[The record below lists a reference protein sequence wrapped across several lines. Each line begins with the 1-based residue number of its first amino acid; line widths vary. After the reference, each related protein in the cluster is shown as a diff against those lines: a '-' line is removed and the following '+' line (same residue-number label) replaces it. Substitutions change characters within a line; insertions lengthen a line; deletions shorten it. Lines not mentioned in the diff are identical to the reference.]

1 MKEKGIT
8 TYTQLEYFTLNVNYL
23 KKKSNRKILFLLKQ
37 QKIQNINQPIK
48 RNKKDVD
55 VTNGNNSKAMAK

>member
-23 KKKSNRKILFLLKQ
+23 KKNQTERSSFCLSNKKFKILISQ
-37 QKIQNINQPIK
+37 
-48 RNKKDVD
+48 
-55 VTNGNNSKAMAK
+55 

>member
-23 KKKSNRKILFLLKQ
+23 KKKFKQKDPLF
-37 QKIQNINQPIK
+37 
-48 RNKKDVD
+48 
-55 VTNGNNSKAMAK
+55 A

>member
-23 KKKSNRKILFLLKQ
+23 KKNSNRKILFLLKQ
-37 QKIQNINQPIK
+37 QKIQNIN
-48 RNKKDVD
+48 
-55 VTNGNNSKAMAK
+55 